1 MTLASLFAKRLAHLL
16 VEVVRDPENIDAHRV
31 TVRELVALNEQPV
44 TLEWDN
50 WQLRADEDVLPPSSP
65 ELLMLLSR
73 MAAHG
78 VRRLS
83 FAART
88 DRDQL
93 LAAVWEFAQDPALG
107 DGGVGL
113 RARLALLGRS
123 VTVS

>member
-1 MTLASLFAKRLAHLL
+1 MMTLASLFAKRLAHLL

-31 TVRELVALNEQPV
+31 TVRELLALNDQPI

-50 WQLRADEDVLPPSSP
+50 WQLRAGDDVLAASSP
-65 ELLMLLSR
+65 EMLALLSR

-78 VRRLS
+78 VRQLT

-93 LAAVWEFAQDPALG
+93 LAAVWE
-107 DGGVGL
+107 
-113 RARLALLGRS
+113 
-123 VTVS
+123 